1 MTRTM
6 KWTAAALVAAL
17 ALAVMLM
24 AGATAQATSSEPPAV
39 AAAAPDDA
47 TCATVPEGTDQVPGC
62 KTCKGRE
69 WCTCSY
75 NGSPRISCNPCCY
88 NTPSGTICRD

>member
-6 KWTAAALVAAL
+6 KWTAAAMVAAL
-17 ALAVMLM
+17 ALALAMM
-24 AGATAQATSSEPPAV
+24 PAPAQATSDESPAV
-39 AAAAPDDA
+39 TAAPAGDDA
-47 TCATVPEGTDQVPGC
+47 TCATQPDGTNQVPGC

-69 WCTCSY
+69 FCTCSY

-88 NTPSGTICRD
+88 ATPSGTICRD